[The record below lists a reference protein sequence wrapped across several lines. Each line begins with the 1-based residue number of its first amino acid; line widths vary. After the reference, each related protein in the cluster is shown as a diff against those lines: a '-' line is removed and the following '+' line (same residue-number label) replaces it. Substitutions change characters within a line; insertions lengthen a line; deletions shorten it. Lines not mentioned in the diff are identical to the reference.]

1 MVVGM
6 RSNRTSIFMFDYLF
20 IIIGH
25 KLCTPDKYIYTH
37 TYICTYVCMHIY
49 IYVCIYMSFLTKG
62 WSQFLHIWSN
72 YIRENVT

>member
-49 IYVCIYMSFLTKG
+49 IYVCMHTCMYQPQTNQHPFHEFLF
-62 WSQFLHIWSN
+62 QL
-72 YIRENVT
+72 

>member
-25 KLCTPDKYIYTH
+25 KLCTPDIYIDRYIYTH
-37 TYICTYVCMHIY
+37 IYMYLCMYAYIYICMYLYVL
-49 IYVCIYMSFLTKG
+49 F
-62 WSQFLHIWSN
+62 N
-72 YIRENVT
+72 